1 MNANKIL
8 GGLVVAAP
16 MAAFAFF
23 GVSAAPALANVA
35 LAGYG
40 HDEVKVC
47 HNGRT
52 IAINAAAVH
61 AHLNHGDTL
70 GECATS
76 EHGNEHGN
84 EHENTSEQSNE
95 NTHSNG
101 GEHDNNHSDN

>member
-1 MNANKIL
+1 MNASKIL

-23 GVSAAPALANVA
+23 GVSATPAFANVA

-40 HDEVKVC
+40 HDEVKIC
-47 HNGRT
+47 HNGHT
-52 IAINAAAVH
+52 IAIDAAAVH

-76 EHGNEHGN
+76 GHGN
-84 EHENTSEQSNE
+84 EHENTGQHNNE
-95 NTHSNG
+95 NAHSNG
-101 GEHDNNHSDN
+101 GEHNSNHSDN